1 MNKKN
6 NGMKN
11 GLYYV
16 LVVLAMVMVVYFIFG
31 NNNQQSPDIDYS
43 TFQQQLEDG
52 KVKDMTIQPTNG
64 VYRIEGQYKEKQ
76 EVKDTGGLSLWGSTQ
91 ASSKGFTTTVLP
103 SDTTLA
109 EIGRAHV

>member
-1 MNKKN
+1 MSIRRTGMNKKN

-52 KVKDMTIQPTNG
+52 KARSERHRWSVIVGLNASVVKRLHNN
-64 VYRIEGQYKEKQ
+64 R
-76 EVKDTGGLSLWGSTQ
+76 
-91 ASSKGFTTTVLP
+91 FT
-103 SDTTLA
+103 
-109 EIGRAHV
+109 

>member
-64 VYRIEGQYKEKQ
+64 VIVGLNASV
-76 EVKDTGGLSLWGSTQ
+76 VKRLHNNR
-91 ASSKGFTTTVLP
+91 FT
-103 SDTTLA
+103 
-109 EIGRAHV
+109 